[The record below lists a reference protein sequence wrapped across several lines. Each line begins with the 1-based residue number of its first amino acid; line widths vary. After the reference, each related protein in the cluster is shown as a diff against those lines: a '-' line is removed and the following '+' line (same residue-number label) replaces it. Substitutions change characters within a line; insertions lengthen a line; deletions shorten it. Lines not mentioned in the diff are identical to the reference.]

1 MNIED
6 LYQKGFEQ
14 RCEGNYGDAK
24 ATLSR
29 VLAVDPNHVNSRHQL
44 ALIVG
49 FEGDFNGSLAA
60 LEALAKQF
68 PQNLEVRYDFAMTM
82 MMLGD
87 YEGACSHLKFILS
100 VNPNHEKAK
109 QQAIYC

>member
-1 MNIED
+1 MDIED
-6 LYQKGFEQ
+6 LYQKGFQQ
-14 RCEGNYGDAK
+14 RCEGNYPDAK

-29 VLAVDPNHVNSRHQL
+29 VLAADPNHVNARHQL

-49 FEGDFNGSLAA
+49 FEGDFDGSLAA
-60 LEALAKQF
+60 LETLARQF
-68 PQNLEVRYDFAMTM
+68 PQNLDVRYDFAMTQ

-87 YEGACSHLKFILS
+87 YEGACAQLKFILS
-100 VNPNHEKAK
+100 VDPNHEKAK

>member
-1 MNIED
+1 MDIED
-6 LYQKGFEQ
+6 LYQKGFQQ
-14 RCEGNYGDAK
+14 RCDGNYPDAK

-29 VLAVDPNHVNSRHQL
+29 VLAVDPNHVNARHQL
-44 ALIVG
+44 ALILG
-49 FEGDFNGSLAA
+49 FEGDFDGSLAA
-60 LEALAKQF
+60 LEALSRQF
-68 PQNLEVRYDFAMTM
+68 PQNLDVRYDFAMTQ

-87 YEGACSHLKFILS
+87 YEAACVQLKFILS